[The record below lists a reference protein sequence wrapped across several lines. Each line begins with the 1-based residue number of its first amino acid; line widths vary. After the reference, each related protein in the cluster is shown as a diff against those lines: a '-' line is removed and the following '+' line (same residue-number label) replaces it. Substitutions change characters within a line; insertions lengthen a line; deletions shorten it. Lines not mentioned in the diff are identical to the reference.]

1 MSGIDEIIGYQKN
14 PDDDLY
20 GMLNCSEH
28 STVSVSCGNVGGR
41 QWMDINYFY
50 RKTGTRTSVKV
61 GTEII

>member
-28 STVSVSCGNVGGR
+28 STVSVSCGNVGGDNG
-41 QWMDINYFY
+41 W
-50 RKTGTRTSVKV
+50 TL
-61 GTEII
+61 IIFTVTLAPGHR